1 MISDERMRRELE
13 SMLLY
18 VAGFVVCQNLVYLTK
33 FDDIV
38 CGNVIGIM
46 ILVSFQ
52 QTLHFEESRII
63 FQLAILGTQQT
74 HFNHFTQN

>member
-63 FQLAILGTQQT
+63 FQLAILGTRQT